1 MIHVILDPTKL
12 TKYHELKTK
21 VELSLTKAK
30 LNLINNK
37 PKKGL
42 KQLTIA
48 TQHFLVL
55 KLFVMICQ
63 MTCIATSEGALEL
76 INKGIVKDIEVE
88 IRK

>member
-21 VELSLTKAK
+21 VELSITKAK
-30 LNLINNK
+30 LNLINDK
-37 PKKGL
+37 PKKSL

-55 KLFVMICQ
+55 KLFVMICE
-63 MTCIATSEGALEL
+63 MSCTATSKGALEL
-76 INKGIVKDIEVE
+76 VNKGIVKDIEV
-88 IRK
+88 IPKK